1 MPITLNNDNND
12 YSYIVNSDSQVSR
25 ILAITCVFE
34 GALWAIGISGIAFGC
49 LSHPG
54 IRDGHHHGVVTGI
67 CHREVA
73 WSQCVV
79 LGSLPMPKPLL
90 LPAGLKKKVR
100 EGIRSR
106 RGPHSP
112 RRERSPWGGCRRHRA
127 RAGPREGLGQAG
139 WLRGKHLMEH
149 GPVITRGL
157 DRVRVSAG
165 PDGCGKSTS
174 WNMEGTCGPMAL
186 RRHGS
191 VTRQRA
197 RLPFTPARGAF
208 RRSSGPSA
216 ARAC

>member
-1 MPITLNNDNND
+1 MSPPNLVQPPGRPDLERVMPITLNNDNND

-34 GALWAIGISGIAFGC
+34 GALWAIGIAGIAFGC

-67 CHREVA
+67 CHRTVA
-73 WSQCVV
+73 RSEYVA

-112 RRERSPWGGCRRHRA
+112 RWERSPWGGA
-127 RAGPREGLGQAG
+127 AGIA
-139 WLRGKHLMEH
+139 
-149 GPVITRGL
+149 RGL

-165 PDGCGKSTS
+165 PDGCGESTS
-174 WNMEGTCGPMAL
+174 WNMA
-186 RRHGS
+186 
-191 VTRQRA
+191 Q
-197 RLPFTPARGAF
+197 
-208 RRSSGPSA
+208 SSRVGWTA
-216 ARAC
+216 